1 MGPGRTSPPPPPP
14 PWSVLWIFR
23 LFQVYCSSPVNYQ
36 NAINY
41 ISFSRILK
49 TSCDLRNFL
58 PNVFTSGLI
67 VIPCIW
73 YLIRF
78 TDSKLELP
86 VHSLHSSSI
95 IGQGF
100 CKKEDYFDVYNTLLQ
115 HTTLFQ
121 WRWNY
126 INFQNW
132 KITSLMRLKRS
143 KND

>member
-1 MGPGRTSPPPPPP
+1 MRGRPHLPTQGYIEYLPPPRIP
-14 PWSVLWIFR
+14 
-23 LFQVYCSSPVNYQ
+23 SSGFSDCFSFTVVAQ
-36 NAINY
+36 NATNY

-49 TSCDLRNFL
+49 NIDLYPRNFL
-58 PNVFTSGLI
+58 PNVFTSGMI

-121 WRWNY
+121 WR
-126 INFQNW
+126 
-132 KITSLMRLKRS
+132 
-143 KND
+143 